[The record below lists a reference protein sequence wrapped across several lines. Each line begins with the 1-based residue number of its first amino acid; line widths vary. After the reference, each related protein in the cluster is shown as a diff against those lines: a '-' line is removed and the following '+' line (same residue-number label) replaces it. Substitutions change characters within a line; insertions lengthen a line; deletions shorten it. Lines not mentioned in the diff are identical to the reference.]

1 MPFPPEFLAHL
12 ETRTL
17 VGIKGGTSRKTF
29 LDIWMVE
36 VDGRVFARSWS
47 KSERSWFTAF
57 LNEKVGQIRFGT
69 IELDVRGEKLSSD
82 SDLHQRIHQA
92 YLDKYTQLENVPYA
106 RGISKPEY
114 ENFTME
120 FFAS

>member
-1 MPFPPEFLAHL
+1 M
-12 ETRTL
+12 
-17 VGIKGGTSRKTF
+17 GIKGGTSRKTF

-47 KSERSWFTAF
+47 KSERSWFTTF

-69 IELDVRGEKLSSD
+69 IELDVRGEKLPSD
-82 SDLHQRIHQA
+82 SHLHQRINQA
-92 YLDKYTQLENVPYA
+92 YLDKYTQPENVPYA
-106 RGISKPEY
+106 QGISKPEY